1 LAFFNS
7 QVDQRQCNLQEYK
20 ETFKTSSEK
29 RDECYADTLLHQV
42 IKPVWSLLQEVD
54 YIDSVVQLISYC
66 HQLTLFHHEL
76 NNLQHIMQVIE
87 TGFLVVNR
95 GGVFIFEH
103 VLYWAIEYFRIIVL
117 QVAATHEP
125 VLLMRDLNHR
135 SQQLSD

>member
-1 LAFFNS
+1 
-7 QVDQRQCNLQEYK
+7 
-20 ETFKTSSEK
+20 
-29 RDECYADTLLHQV
+29 
-42 IKPVWSLLQEVD
+42 
-54 YIDSVVQLISYC
+54 
-66 HQLTLFHHEL
+66 
-76 NNLQHIMQVIE
+76 MQVIE